1 MDILNIYTNVYITFF
16 EVQLYNFVPML
27 PIFLGCI
34 IRLMEIYFQYISE
47 TKNERLMFI
56 INGKTKTRNWKTLY
70 NSTTQKS
77 NVYNTPRWL
86 TGDLTFRQKSEFWLK
101 IGVLDKNCN
110 FPKNKRNIA

>member
-47 TKNERLMFI
+47 TKKKDLCLLSTGKPKREIEKRYI
-56 INGKTKTRNWKTLY
+56 IQLHKNLTY
-70 NSTTQKS
+70 II
-77 NVYNTPRWL
+77 PRD
-86 TGDLTFRQKSEFWLK
+86 DLLV
-101 IGVLDKNCN
+101 I
-110 FPKNKRNIA
+110 